1 MPPTVYKIRRKS
13 DGLFS
18 TGGTSPTFTKKGKAW
33 SGKGP
38 LHLHLSQFNN
48 GRVYEGCEIV
58 GFEYVEAG
66 TRDVQ
71 EAFNDLKKAHEKK
84 EAAYLERV
92 QKDREERDRAQLRS
106 LRAKYPD
113 EE

>member
-18 TGGTSPTFTKKGKAW
+18 TGGTDPAFTTKGKAW

-38 LHLHLSQFNN
+38 LHLHLSQFRNVQ
-48 GRVYEGCEIV
+48 VYAGCEIV

-66 TRDVQ
+66 TRNVQ
-71 EAFNDLKKAHEKK
+71 EAFDDLKAAHEKK
-84 EAAYLERV
+84 EAAYRERL
-92 QKDREERDRAQLRS
+92 QKEREERDRAQLRS